1 MCRRSLVSSSRARS
15 GWIALGDVAEQP
27 TDGVRRKLGSGLYL
41 RSGRRRGLSRV
52 LQAPGDLSEHRLLDR
67 HLQLIELLVQ
77 QADLLL
83 VSHPERSQR
92 RLGLRDLRAALA
104 EYSFELGQPRLQTV
118 HAVVPA

>member
-52 LQAPGDLSEHRLLDR
+52 LQAPGDLSELRLLDR
-67 HLQLIELLVQ
+67 RLLIELLVQ